1 VAVLS
6 ILVQKESTMLI
17 HSASQLL
24 TLAGGPQRGQSLG
37 NLGIIEDGA
46 VLFRGEQ
53 ILAVGSTPEMLAAHP
68 NEPRLDAAGQVVM
81 PGFVD
86 PHTHLIWAGERAA
99 EFEMKLQGKTYLE
112 ILAAGG
118 GILSTVQQ
126 CRSASLDELVAQTRK
141 RAHSLLRHGTTTAE
155 VKTGYGLDTESEI
168 RLLEGILRL
177 DGEGPLQLVPTF
189 LGAHAIPPEYK
200 NDANG
205 YTNLVTSQMLPAV
218 KQWWEENAPTR
229 PLPFVDVFCETGAFS
244 LDQSRRI
251 LESAQKLGFGLK
263 IHADEFDNLGG
274 ARLAGELGAVSADH
288 LVKTSPAD
296 IAALAS
302 SDTVAVALP
311 CTPFGLGESEYTPAQ
326 AILQAG
332 GLLAIAS
339 DINPGVA
346 WGESMQFVIALAC
359 RYLRLTPAQAIAA
372 ATINAARAIGMEGSL
387 GSLEPGKQA
396 DILLLN
402 VSDYRHLGY
411 RFATNLVQMVIKRGW
426 PVVNNSLERE

>member
-1 VAVLS
+1 
-6 ILVQKESTMLI
+6 MLL
-17 HSASQLL
+17 HSASQLI
-24 TLAGGPQRGQSLG
+24 TLAGGSQRGQSLG
-37 NLGIIEDGA
+37 SLGIIEDGA
-46 VLFRGEQ
+46 VFFRGDQ
-53 ILAVGSTPEMLAAHP
+53 ILAVGSTTELLASHSS
-68 NEPRLDAAGQVVM
+68 EPRLDAAGQVVM
-81 PGFVD
+81 PGFID

-126 CRSASLDELVAQTRK
+126 CRTASLEELVRQTRH
-141 RAHSLLRHGTTTAE
+141 RAYSLLRHGTTTAE

-177 DGEGPLQLVPTF
+177 DEEGPLQLLPTF

-200 NDANG
+200 HDPDG
-205 YTNLVTSQMLPAV
+205 YTDLVCSQMLPAV
-218 KQWWEENAPTR
+218 KQWWGKNAPAR

-244 LDQSRRI
+244 LEQSRRI
-251 LESAQKLGFGLK
+251 LFAAKRLGFGLK

-274 ARLAGELGAVSADH
+274 ARLAAELGAVSADH
-288 LVKTSPAD
+288 LVKTSPSD
-296 IAALAS
+296 IAALSS

-311 CTPFGLGESEYTPAQ
+311 CTPFGLGESEYTPAR
-326 AILQAG
+326 AILEAG

-359 RYLRLTPAQAIAA
+359 RYLHLTPAQAIAA
-372 ATINAARAIGMEGSL
+372 ATINAAKAIGMEDRL

-396 DILLLN
+396 DILILN

-426 PVVNNSLERE
+426 PVVDNGPERY